1 MKDFEDKIVLITGGT
16 GSFGTALLKKFIH
29 TGIMDQL
36 REIRIFSRDELKQDM
51 MRNEFNIKK
60 IKYYIGDVRNRAS
73 VDQAMQNVNFVF
85 HAAALKQVPSCEFFP
100 LEAIQTNVLGSSNV
114 IRSAIANEAEKV
126 IMLSTDKAVYP
137 INVMGMSKALME
149 KLVQAESRLKHVKTV
164 VCAVRYGNV
173 MCSRGSVIPL
183 FIQQIKNNSPI
194 TVTAPEMTRFML
206 SLDDAVNLVIFAFLN
221 AQHGDVF
228 IKKAPACT
236 VGDLVDVLKKIF
248 HSTTP
253 VKVIGIR
260 QGEKIHETLASSM
273 EMIRSKDWGD
283 FYQIKPDNRDLNYQL
298 YFNQG
303 QTTAENFKDY
313 TSDNTDQLNPSEIE
327 TLLLGLSEV
336 KKELKDR

>member
-16 GSFGTALLKKFIH
+16 GSFGTALLKFIH

-206 SLDDAVNLVIFAFLN
+206 S
-221 AQHGDVF
+221 
-228 IKKAPACT
+228 
-236 VGDLVDVLKKIF
+236 
-248 HSTTP
+248 
-253 VKVIGIR
+253 
-260 QGEKIHETLASSM
+260 
-273 EMIRSKDWGD
+273 
-283 FYQIKPDNRDLNYQL
+283 
-298 YFNQG
+298 
-303 QTTAENFKDY
+303 
-313 TSDNTDQLNPSEIE
+313 
-327 TLLLGLSEV
+327 
-336 KKELKDR
+336 